1 MNTRTVR
8 LAGDDTAVVA
18 VARAARDAIAV
29 DRDLSNRLVPA
40 VMRLARDRQAFIAV
54 PPGAEESR
62 PVPKATGSV
71 SGDSSREVW
80 PWVLGVGL
88 LAVSTSASMFLPPV
102 RGVVVEVE
110 LALPIVVIAT
120 ALAVVLLPAAALLA
134 RSSRTYPAYVGM
146 VMSAI
151 VATVLAAMAVYR
163 MIVGT
168 ASRGVP
174 FSEEQLRLWFIAAGI
189 MLIELVVLI
198 VVLRRRHAAGA
209 VPARPRAIA
218 AGRRRTHVE
227 LRREAVRLAS
237 MTPRT
242 AADAAALERRW
253 LDGIAAIAPP
263 PETGAQARR
272 LGPVAWFVWTHFDG
286 DIDVTALRDGG

>member
-1 MNTRTVR
+1 MSTRTVR

-18 VARAARDAIAV
+18 VARAARDAISV

-40 VMRLARDRQAFIAV
+40 VMRLARDRQAFITV
-54 PPGAEESR
+54 PAAAEESR
-62 PVPKATGSV
+62 RPFPSVTGSV
-71 SGDSSREVW
+71 SGGSSREVW

-134 RSSRTYPAYVGM
+134 RRATTYPAYVGM

-209 VPARPRAIA
+209 VRARPRAIV
-218 AGRRRTHVE
+218 AGRRRTDIE
-227 LRREAVRLAS
+227 LRREAARLAS

-253 LDGIAAIAPP
+253 LDAIAAIAPQ
-263 PETGAQARR
+263 PETGTQARR

-286 DIDVTALRDGG
+286 DIDVTGLRDG

>member
-1 MNTRTVR
+1 MSTRTVR

-29 DRDLSNRLVPA
+29 DRNLSNRLVPA

-54 PPGAEESR
+54 PPDAAESR
-62 PVPKATGSV
+62 PSPKATGSA

-80 PWVLGVGL
+80 PWILGVGL
-88 LAVSTSASMFLPPV
+88 LAVSASASMFLPPV

-110 LALPIVVIAT
+110 IALPIVVVAT
-120 ALAVVLLPAAALLA
+120 ALAVVLLPVAALLA
-134 RSSRTYPAYVGM
+134 RRARTYPAYVGM
-146 VMSAI
+146 VISAI
-151 VATVLAAMAVYR
+151 VATILAAMAVYR

-174 FSEEQLRLWFIAAGI
+174 FSEEQLRLWFIAAGV

-209 VPARPRAIA
+209 VRARPRAIV
-218 AGRRRTHVE
+218 AGRRRTDIE
-227 LRREAVRLAS
+227 LRREAARLAS

-242 AADAAALERRW
+242 AADAAAVERHW
-253 LDGIAAIAPP
+253 LDAIAAIAPP
-263 PETGAQARR
+263 PETLEQARR

-286 DIDVTALRDGG
+286 DIDVAALRGG